1 MMYLSCFS
9 VDDIFDGDDKYYKTE
24 NTRSFKALK

>member
-1 MMYLSCFS
+1 MVYLSCYS
-9 VDDIFDGDDKYYKTE
+9 VDDIFGDDKYYKTE